1 MANNYRSPTL
11 AVGSKTARQGTSA
24 SLNIGDCILVGTPPA
39 DGCLSMDL
47 YARDVSEAFGRVFP
61 SLSHILLQ
69 PGGETAPWIQKQYLR
84 YSGYPKLLRR
94 EIRTRKASVVHVLDH
109 SYAHLCRV
117 AEKTIVTCH
126 DIADLKVSSLTFWQ
140 SALWKWR
147 ISGLRRAARIVAM
160 SENTAR
166 DLRELLEIPPEQIVV
181 NYSGVSGRFTPSQ
194 APPEAECARQLR
206 RVRGERF
213 LFLHVGNNTTRKN
226 IPLLLRALSILRR
239 HHPSVTLVKV
249 GDPLASGEN
258 AELVEQLNLT
268 GNLIELGRIEDEALV
283 EVYRSV
289 DCMVFPS
296 LYEGFGRP
304 VVEAQACG
312 TPCILAR
319 SSSLEEVGGSAALYH
334 DPSSAEDL
342 ANCMKEVLERETLRF
357 DLAARGFV
365 NARRFSW
372 DNHAQ
377 KLVDIYFDVYAPA
390 SIRISS

>member
-194 APPEAECARQLR
+194 APPEAECARRTASRSWGKIL
-206 RVRGERF
+206 
-213 LFLHVGNNTTRKN
+213 
-226 IPLLLRALSILRR
+226 IP
-239 HHPSVTLVKV
+239 
-249 GDPLASGEN
+249 
-258 AELVEQLNLT
+258 
-268 GNLIELGRIEDEALV
+268 
-283 EVYRSV
+283 
-289 DCMVFPS
+289 
-296 LYEGFGRP
+296 
-304 VVEAQACG
+304 
-312 TPCILAR
+312 
-319 SSSLEEVGGSAALYH
+319 
-334 DPSSAEDL
+334 
-342 ANCMKEVLERETLRF
+342 
-357 DLAARGFV
+357 ARGKQHYAEEYPPPAPGAFDSEAASSIGD
-365 NARRFSW
+365 ARESRRPPRQWRKCGACRAAESYRQSDRTW
-372 DNHAQ
+372 KD
-377 KLVDIYFDVYAPA
+377 
-390 SIRISS
+390 